1 MGRIVPI
8 KRLWRSQTCQKVYWV
23 PNSHN
28 SFIQIAL
35 GRYIVTL
42 KMMLDG
48 TLLP

>member
-1 MGRIVPI
+1 MGRIVPT
-8 KRLWRSQTCQKVYWV
+8 KRLRSQTCQKVYWV

-28 SFIQIAL
+28 SFIQVAL

-48 TLLP
+48 TILP